1 MPLNIEC
8 YLELCDTFAKI
19 KLFEEDRGLL
29 PRVSSKSQLAALIVN
44 SAAFVPRLYRLDYA
58 ERLKDNLPAF
68 VIRGQSDKNEIATF
82 LEPFCAPIYQHH
94 PEAIKTDVREQL
106 HRFLAVVSN
115 LYRSFTSER
124 KRRSIDVPIVT
135 ETVPLAFFQSHG
147 EDGPYTLT
155 SEMMQR
161 ELGTTTSVVSL
172 PQSYRAH
179 PIIWSSLTHEVCG
192 HDIVHA
198 DEQLVPELVE
208 GIRALF
214 CPQGFDPD
222 PGAKLEADEL
232 NALIW
237 SYWIDEAVADVYGI
251 LNMGPTFALNLSAF
265 LYAFISSDNVRKR
278 RSASPRGSLRTSTWP
293 GTDGRMDNHPTD
305 ILRLHLAIGVI
316 ESLTRLSSGTKK
328 QYIDDIKAVANVA
341 ANGQTAVRLTG
352 AVQIS
357 HDRWQDI
364 KIEAPLALAQD
375 GARRAGAFMTTAR
388 LQALGNHSVQD
399 IETWD
404 DADEKTAIDVAKRIW
419 DQNPIVGA
427 GDDAQLLAGAT
438 MAVLDR
444 RGFYAS
450 ATRLL
455 NVALDDSYVKDP
467 VWQGQG
473 AGKGLAKDLMVD
485 FDCLVAASEKPGAA
499 HKNKPGGQRKSR
511 SARKQRRSKP

>member
-8 YLELCDTFAKI
+8 YLELCDTFANI
-19 KLFEEDRGLL
+19 KLFEKDAGLL
-29 PRVSSKSQLAALIVN
+29 PNVSSRAGIAALIAD

-58 ERLKDNLPAF
+58 QRLQDNLPAF
-68 VIRGQSDKNEIATF
+68 MTRARFDPDEIAIF
-82 LEPFCAPIYQHH
+82 LEPFCAPVYQHH
-94 PEAIKTDVREQL
+94 PKAIKTKVRPQL

-147 EDGPYTLT
+147 DDGPYTLT

-172 PQSYRAH
+172 PQSYRDH

-222 PGAKLEADEL
+222 PDARLGGDEL

-251 LNMGPTFALNLSAF
+251 LNMGPTFAFNLSAF
-265 LYAFISSDNVRKR
+265 LYAFISSFNGGGA
-278 RSASPRGSLRTSTWP
+278 SARGSLRTST
-293 GTDGRMDNHPTD
+293 GKGEDGRMDNHPTD

-316 ESLTRLSSGTKK
+316 ESLTQLSSGTKK

-341 ANGQTAVRLTG
+341 ANGETTVRLTG

-357 HDRWQDI
+357 HDRWRDVDI
-364 KIEAPLALAQD
+364 EVPLALAQD

-404 DADEKTAIDVAKRIW
+404 DADEETAVDVAKRIW
-419 DQNPIVGA
+419 DQKPIVGA
-427 GDDAQLLAGAT
+427 GDDAQLIAGAT

-444 RGFYAS
+444 RGLYAS

-455 NVALDDSYVKDP
+455 NVALDDSYAKDP

-473 AGKGLAKDLMVD
+473 AGQGLAKDLMVN
-485 FDCLVAASEKPGAA
+485 FDCLVAGSEKPGAA

>member
-1 MPLNIEC
+1 MPLDIEC
-8 YLELCDTFAKI
+8 YLELCDTFANI
-19 KLFEEDRGLL
+19 KLFEKDAGLL
-29 PRVSSKSQLAALIVN
+29 PNVSSRSGIAALIAN

-58 ERLKDNLPAF
+58 QRLQDNLPAF
-68 VIRGQSDKNEIATF
+68 MTRARLDPDEIAIF

-94 PEAIKTDVREQL
+94 PKAIKTPVRKQL

-124 KRRSIDVPIVT
+124 KRRSIGVPIVS

-147 EDGPYTLT
+147 DNGPYTIT
-155 SEMMQR
+155 SETMQR
-161 ELGTTTSVVSL
+161 ELGTATSIVSL
-172 PQSYRAH
+172 PQSYRDH

-192 HDIVHA
+192 HDVVHA

-214 CPQGFDPD
+214 CPQGFDLDPD
-222 PGAKLEADEL
+222 PDATPLGDEL

-251 LNMGPTFALNLSAF
+251 LNMGPTFAYNLSAF
-265 LYAFISSDNVRKR
+265 LYAFISGFTGG
-278 RSASPRGSLRTSTWP
+278 ASPRGSLRMST
-293 GTDGRMDNHPTD
+293 GKGEDGRMDNHPTD

-316 ESLTRLSSGTKK
+316 ESLVRLSSGTKK
-328 QYIDDIKAVANVA
+328 QYIEDIKAVANVA
-341 ANGQTAVRLTG
+341 ANGETVVQLTG

-357 HDRWQDI
+357 HDRWRDI
-364 KIEAPLALAQD
+364 NIPVPLAQAQD
-375 GARRAGAFMTTAR
+375 GARRAGAYMATAR

-404 DADEKTAIDVAKRIW
+404 DADEKTAVDVAKRIW
-419 DQNPIVGA
+419 DQKSIMGV

-444 RGFYAS
+444 RGLYAS
-450 ATRLL
+450 ATELL
-455 NVALDDSYVKDP
+455 KVALDDSYAKDP

-473 AGKGLAKDLMVD
+473 AGQRLILDLMVD
-485 FDCLVAASEKPGAA
+485 FDCLVAGSGKPPA
-499 HKNKPGGQRKSR
+499 HKNKPAGQRKAR
-511 SARKQRRSKP
+511 SARKQGRSKP